1 MKYQWEYIV
10 FGSKEP
16 TVKDIEAK
24 IKESESESEEY
35 ESDHDCVDSLVE
47 QIVEENYC
55 DWELEEDENIYI
67 SIYPKGKPEEQELF
81 DVHLSLVIQA
91 IAYHEW
97 SGLD

>member
-10 FGSKEP
+10 FGSQEP
-16 TVKDIEAK
+16 TAEDIEAK
-24 IKESESESEEY
+24 IKESESEEY

-47 QIVEENYC
+47 QIVEENNW
-55 DWELEEDENIYI
+55 DWELEENENIYI
-67 SIYPKGKPEEQELF
+67 SIFPKGKPEEQELF

-91 IAYHEW
+91 TAYHEW

>member
-16 TVKDIEAK
+16 TVEDIKAK
-24 IKESESESEEY
+24 IKQSESKKY
-35 ESDHDCVDSLVE
+35 ESDHDDVDGLVE
-47 QIVEENYC
+47 QIVEENNC

-81 DVHLSLVIQA
+81 DAHLSLVIQA
-91 IAYHEW
+91 TAYHEW

>member
-16 TVKDIEAK
+16 TVEDIKAK
-24 IKESESESEEY
+24 IKQSESKKY
-35 ESDHDCVDSLVE
+35 ESDHDDVDGLVE
-47 QIVEENYC
+47 QIVEENNC

-81 DVHLSLVIQA
+81 DVRLSLVIQA
-91 IAYHEW
+91 TAYHEW

>member
-10 FGSKEP
+10 FGSKQP
-16 TVKDIEAK
+16 TVEDIKAK
-24 IKESESESEEY
+24 IKQSESKKY
-35 ESDHDCVDSLVE
+35 ESDHDDVDGLVE
-47 QIVEENYC
+47 QIVEENNC

-91 IAYHEW
+91 TAYHEW

>member
-16 TVKDIEAK
+16 TVEDIKAK
-24 IKESESESEEY
+24 IKKSESKKY
-35 ESDHDCVDSLVE
+35 ESDHDDVDSLVE
-47 QIVEENYC
+47 QIVEENNL

-81 DVHLSLVIQA
+81 DVRLSLVIQA
-91 IAYHEW
+91 TAYHEW

>member
-10 FGSKEP
+10 FGSQEP
-16 TVKDIEAK
+16 TVEDIEAK
-24 IKESESESEEY
+24 IKQSKSKKY
-35 ESDHDCVDSLVE
+35 ESDHDDVDSLVE

>member
-16 TVKDIEAK
+16 TVEDIEAK
-24 IKESESESEEY
+24 IKQSESKKY
-35 ESDHDCVDSLVE
+35 ESDHDDVDSLVE
-47 QIVEENYC
+47 QIVEENNW

-91 IAYHEW
+91 TAYHEW